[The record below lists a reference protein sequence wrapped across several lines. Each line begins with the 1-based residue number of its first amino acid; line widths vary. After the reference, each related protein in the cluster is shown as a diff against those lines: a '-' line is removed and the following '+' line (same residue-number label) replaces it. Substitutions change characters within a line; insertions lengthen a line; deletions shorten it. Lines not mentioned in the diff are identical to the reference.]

1 MSNAPASGPAMRA
14 PPAGAT
20 AESDEVETVV
30 VIDDHPLFRKGVG
43 QLLALGAA
51 FRMVGEAG
59 DGATGAALV
68 RTLDPDLALL
78 DLNMRGMDGIAT
90 LAAIKAD
97 MPHVRVIVLTVSDST
112 EDLTAAIRAGA
123 DGYLLKDTDP
133 EQMVEQLKRGVR
145 GELVVSDALTGALVQ
160 ALRAQVRA
168 RDAAPED
175 AADALTEREREI
187 LRALATG
194 RSNKLIA
201 RELAIAE
208 GTVKVHVKNVLRKLG
223 LRSRVEAAVWATRA
237 GA

>member
-1 MSNAPASGPAMRA
+1 MPNAARA
-14 PPAGAT
+14 AGQA
-20 AESDEVETVV
+20 AAGNAAAADEVETVV

-43 QLLALGAA
+43 QLLAMDAA
-51 FRMVGEAG
+51 FRMAGEAG
-59 DGATGAALV
+59 DGEAGVALV
-68 RTLDPDLALL
+68 RALDPDLVLL

-97 MPHVRVIVLTVSDST
+97 MAHVRVIVLTVSDST

-133 EQMVEQLKRGVR
+133 EQMVEQLKRAVR

-168 RDAAPED
+168 PGGAPED

-201 RELAIAE
+201 RELSIAE

-223 LRSRVEAAVWATRA
+223 LKSRVEAAVWATRA

>member
-1 MSNAPASGPAMRA
+1 MPNTRAASQA
-14 PPAGAT
+14 AGSDA
-20 AESDEVETVV
+20 AADEVETVV

-43 QLLALGAA
+43 QLLALDAA
-51 FRMVGEAG
+51 FRMLGEAG
-59 DGATGAALV
+59 DGEAGVALV
-68 RTLDPDLALL
+68 RTLDPDLVLL

-97 MPHVRVIVLTVSDST
+97 MAHVRVIVLTVSDST

-133 EQMVEQLKRGVR
+133 EQMIEQLKRGVR

-168 RDAAPED
+168 PGGGAPED

-201 RELAIAE
+201 RDLSIAE

-223 LRSRVEAAVWATRA
+223 LKSRVEAAVWATRA

>member
-1 MSNAPASGPAMRA
+1 MPNARA
-14 PPAGAT
+14 TGEPPGHAGA
-20 AESDEVETVV
+20 ADEVETVV

-43 QLLALGAA
+43 QLLALDAA

-59 DGATGAALV
+59 DGEAGVALV
-68 RTLDPDLALL
+68 RALDPDLVLL

-168 RDAAPED
+168 PGGGAPED

-201 RELAIAE
+201 RDLSIAE

-223 LRSRVEAAVWATRA
+223 LKSRVEAAVWATRA